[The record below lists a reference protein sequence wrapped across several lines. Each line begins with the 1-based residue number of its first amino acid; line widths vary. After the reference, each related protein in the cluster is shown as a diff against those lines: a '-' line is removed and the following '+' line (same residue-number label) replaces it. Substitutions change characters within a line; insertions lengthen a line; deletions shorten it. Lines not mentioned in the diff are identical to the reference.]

1 MLKLAVAV
9 VAVAVAGAASAL
21 GWRSLRV
28 DATGEAAFAES
39 VALFEEK
46 LSPSRRYAF
55 ALALQ
60 DIRLQG
66 TKEANAEGRTYT
78 ATEFLRQ
85 VDGLTYEEVVH
96 LADSTGKAENRYR
109 AQYYAGQRLKNG
121 IPEQRMDRPLGFFP
135 QHSPREAGESS
146 FRPLGGEPGVNPWQ
160 R

>member
-1 MLKLAVAV
+1 MLKLTVAF

-21 GWRSLRV
+21 GWRSVRV
-28 DATGEAAFAES
+28 DATSEAAFAES
-39 VALFEEK
+39 VALLEEK

-60 DIRLQG
+60 DIRLQV
-66 TKEANAEGRTYT
+66 TREASAEGRTDT

-85 VDGLTYEEVVH
+85 VDGLSYEEVVRV
-96 LADSTGKAENRYR
+96 ADSTGKAENRYR

-121 IPEQRMDRPLGFFP
+121 IPGQPMDRPLGFFP
-135 QHSPREAGESS
+135 RDRPREAGESS